1 MNVNF
6 KQLAQESTTL
16 SNLMTDR
23 VKVSTDEVISQ
34 YPEGITI
41 EQFDSI
47 TMKEDQYYIATFKED
62 EKAYLNC
69 GQVLSK
75 VFDSFVKAFDGDI
88 VGASDALKAEGGI
101 KVKLSKGRTR
111 GGNNITTVTVV

>member
-1 MNVNF
+1 MNINF
-6 KQLAQESTTL
+6 RQLAQESTTL
-16 SNLMTDR
+16 SHLMTDR
-23 VKVSTDEVISQ
+23 VKVSTDEVINQ

-41 EQFDSI
+41 DQFDSI